1 MHPVSHRGSL
11 FIVSA
16 PSGAGKT
23 SLVAALVAQMPNVCI
38 SVSHTTRAMRPGEE
52 EGVNYH
58 FTDRESFLRLVA
70 DGRFLEHAEV
80 FGNLYGTSAD
90 WVEQKLAEGLD
101 VILEIDWQGA
111 VQVRHLVPEATSI
124 FILPPSLSELEKR
137 LRGRG
142 QDDDAVIAHRLSG
155 AQEEMAHY
163 AEFDYLV
170 VNDTFDHAL
179 GDLKA
184 ILHASRLSQA
194 RQQETL
200 AGAIGEL
207 LSSPPANG

>member
-58 FTDRESFLRLVA
+58 FTDRESFLKLVA